1 MDSLSDDEAEF
12 RDVGS
17 LCFDT
22 IIGYIEDIIISEE
35 FAEMRDN
42 FFNQYCSLFDCG
54 EENKLIYTEIFNKYT
69 QMVEHF
75 LTAQLELKVP
85 DFKMDHF
92 MEDLKQRADSL
103 NGEVFEML
111 AIQSDFLSFKEM
123 VLDFKLVKEG
133 LVTNLTVN
141 GTQLKM

>member
-54 EENKLIYTEIFNKYT
+54 EENKLIYTEIFNKYVSGYYVYT
-69 QMVEHF
+69 FCE
-75 LTAQLELKVP
+75 
-85 DFKMDHF
+85 
-92 MEDLKQRADSL
+92 
-103 NGEVFEML
+103 
-111 AIQSDFLSFKEM
+111 
-123 VLDFKLVKEG
+123 
-133 LVTNLTVN
+133 
-141 GTQLKM
+141 

>member
-22 IIGYIEDIIISEE
+22 IIGYIEDIIISTFFKSHFSMFIVTLNGKLFFCLCLGEE

-54 EENKLIYTEIFNKYT
+54 EENKLIYTEIFNKYVSGYYVYT
-69 QMVEHF
+69 FYE
-75 LTAQLELKVP
+75 
-85 DFKMDHF
+85 
-92 MEDLKQRADSL
+92 
-103 NGEVFEML
+103 
-111 AIQSDFLSFKEM
+111 
-123 VLDFKLVKEG
+123 
-133 LVTNLTVN
+133 
-141 GTQLKM
+141 